1 MAIEIRNFNSSR
13 SSRDRGMYFVVDS
26 LLAIVRLFYRTDN
39 GLWCNQSSDGDL
51 HLTGKFSQT
60 ADATVHQIAYTLVVD
75 AHDST
80 DIIILAMFQIIEVDN
95 LALTRRQFVEELPH
109 AVGERLTVLH
119 LFTVVF
125 IIFGD
130 NLHAG
135 IGNLA
140 VADLGITAEL
150 VVDAVTQRNIE
161 ITLNVADIAEAI
173 LTRVQFYK
181 HVLDT
186 VFQSL
191 AVGHEAR
198 TESEESVDMLVV

>member
-51 HLTGKFSQT
+51 HLTGIFSQT
-60 ADATVHQIAYTLVVD
+60 RDATVHQIAYTLVVD

-80 DIIILAMFQIIEVDN
+80 DIIILAMFQIIEVDD
-95 LALTRRQFVEELPH
+95 LALTGRQFVEELPH
-109 AVGERLTVLH
+109 AVGERLAVLH

-130 NLHAG
+130 DLHAG

-140 VADLGITAEL
+140 VADLGVAAEL
-150 VVDAVTQRNIE
+150 VVDAVTQRDIE